1 MTSTQAAS
9 TETAQR
15 PIDPQLAAYE
25 ILRRIIC
32 RRPPFNVARP
42 RGGEIPEDLEE
53 EIETAA
59 LAYQLSMYLDIAN
72 RKFGLVFC
80 NI

>member
-1 MTSTQAAS
+1 MNPIQAAS

-25 ILRRIIC
+25 IIRRIMC
-32 RRPPFNVARP
+32 RRPPFNASRP
-42 RGGEIPEDLEE
+42 EAGEIPEDLRA

-59 LAYQLSMYLDIAN
+59 IAYQLSVYLDLAN
-72 RKFGLVFC
+72 SKFGLV
-80 NI
+80 